1 MNQRTKR
8 EKAYE
13 TSRLR
18 VYKSKDG
25 KFAIDGVISKERI
38 RKQYSILEEAKA
50 ECHRLEEGAS
60 DERVLRTTLSR
71 MQLNEAEEAFK
82 QLPCQ
87 LTLLDAVHAF
97 LSNYQPKENRI
108 TEIILEYLQTKEHRS
123 LATYRDAKNKLL
135 RLSAWKEDLTIQRFV
150 ESDATAFL
158 DSVPQGSYN
167 HFLRHCRGLFSWAIR
182 TGHITVNP
190 FANICPRQAEH
201 KEVSVLSVHEAKALL
216 EAAKA
221 QYDGE
226 LLAYVAITLFAGL
239 RPDSEI
245 RKLSWDA
252 INLEDAEIRV
262 TQGKTRIPR
271 TVEMPENL
279 VKWLK
284 KCDRSQAIYPKN
296 FRRKWAVVRNRAGFK
311 GGVAI
316 TQKQRDSEAGLKPWV
331 KDYARH
337 SAISYRVRQTGD
349 IFRTATWAGN
359 SPGIIRRHYLGL
371 VSASDAKAFWRI
383 LPC

>member
-8 EKAYE
+8 ETAYE

-38 RKQYSILEEAKA
+38 RRQFRLLEEAKA

-82 QLPCQ
+82 QLPCE

-97 LSNYQPKENRI
+97 LSNYQPKKNRI
-108 TEIILEYLQTKEHRS
+108 TEIILEYLKTKEHRS

-167 HFLRHCRGLFSWAIR
+167 HFLRHCRGLFGWAVR
-182 TGHITVNP
+182 KQYAKVNP
-190 FANICPRQAEH
+190 FANICAKQAEH
-201 KEVSVLSVHEAKALL
+201 RDVGILSVEEAKALL

-221 QYDGE
+221 LYGGE

-239 RPDSEI
+239 RPDSEM

-262 TQGKTRIPR
+262 THGKTRIPR

-279 VKWLK
+279 VGWLK
-284 KCDRSQAIYPKN
+284 ICDRSRAIYPKN
-296 FRRKWAVVRNRAGFK
+296 FRRKWAAVRNRAGFK

-316 TQKQRDSEAGLKPWV
+316 TPKQRDSEAGLKPWV

-371 VSASDAKAFWRI
+371 VSSKEAVDFWSI
-383 LPC
+383 ST

>member
-8 EKAYE
+8 KVTYQ

-18 VYKSKDG
+18 VFKSKDG
-25 KFAIDGVISKERI
+25 KLLLDGVINKERI
-38 RKQYSILEEAKA
+38 RRQFRLLEEAKA
-50 ECHRLEEGAS
+50 ECHRLEEGAAQ
-60 DERVLRTTLSR
+60 ERVLRTTLSH
-71 MQLNEAEEAFK
+71 MQLSEAEEAFK
-82 QLPCQ
+82 QLPCG
-87 LTLLDAVHAF
+87 LSLLGAVNAF
-97 LSNYQPKENRI
+97 LTDYQPRETNI
-108 TEIILEYLQTKEHRS
+108 TDVIFKYLQTKEHRS

-135 RLSAWKEDLTIQRFV
+135 RLSAWKEDLLIQRFD

-167 HFLRHCRGLFSWAIR
+167 HFLRHCRGLFSWAVR
-182 TGHITVNP
+182 TGHIKVNP

-221 QYDGE
+221 LYGGE

-239 RPDSEI
+239 RPDSEM

-262 TQGKTRIPR
+262 THGKTRIPR

-279 VKWLK
+279 VGWLK
-284 KCDRSQAIYPKN
+284 KSDHSQAIYPKN
-296 FRRKWAVVRNRAGFK
+296 FRRKWAAVRNRAGFK
-311 GGVAI
+311 GGV
-316 TQKQRDSEAGLKPWV
+316 TTSQKQRDSEAGLKPWV